1 MEKRSG
7 GMGKDSTAKGKG
19 KEAGGKGKSGGGGE
33 EKSKGKGK
41 EAKGDLGTCT
51 YVKGMSRL
59 SFVFEYCV
67 FAFLVL
73 EGLGFKERYNQ
84 CWSGL

>member
-1 MEKRSG
+1 
-7 GMGKDSTAKGKG
+7 MGKDSTAKGKG

-51 YVKGMSRL
+51 YVKGMSLL
-59 SFVFEYCV
+59 SFVFDEEDSL
-67 FAFLVL
+67 FLLSCGGRFRV
-73 EGLGFKERYNQ
+73 
-84 CWSGL
+84 